1 MGGWCVEWEVG
12 AVGGG
17 EWEVGAVNSW
27 DLPYLVAN
35 TYG

>member
-1 MGGWCVEWEVG
+1 MGSWCVEWEVG
-12 AVGGG
+12 A
-17 EWEVGAVNSW
+17 VGAVNSW